1 LRGLVLVT
9 LCASLLLVG
18 MISSQSFGMSNDHP
32 HILEWGGYSTSDLGK
47 FYHPQQIAVD
57 DERNIYVAD
66 TGNSRIQKFTHEGQF
81 LSSWGT
87 NGVENGELQSPVGI
101 AIYENNVYV
110 VDEKQNTVQKFDNDG
125 NFILKWGERGNENG
139 QFSSPQ
145 GITIDSSGIVYVAD
159 SKNHRIQQFT
169 SDGEFLSSFGK
180 FGYGDGKLKIPV
192 DVAVYGDFI
201 YVSDPGGYKIE
212 KYTSDGIFIK
222 SFDYNFGGFS
232 VRPGGLTVDPNGNIY
247 FVDAAKYRVV
257 KINSDGRTLATWG
270 SIGKGDGKFI
280 EPKDLVLDN
289 RGYLFVLDSSL
300 GLVQKFETPVV
311 IQIEEALQAEQLR
324 KMQEL
329 AYAEESDESETK
341 SDESETEPVE
351 ETSTPDEPVVPDTTK
366 PIISPPVDLVI
377 EATGSLTPV
386 DLGEAIAMDE
396 SGIQLIVSNGPTL
409 FPLGSSTII
418 WTAIDN
424 NGNSAFATQQVDV
437 VDTTP
442 PTISLIPDIIVEAVV
457 PYDNIVELQA
467 PSADDILGVVS
478 ITNDAPE
485 FFSIGETI
493 VTWTATDVGGNTA
506 SIEQKITVFDTIFP
520 ILQVPENI
528 VIEATSLEQNEVDL
542 GEATATDNGEIA
554 SITNDAPEFFP
565 LGETTVTW
573 TAIDSS
579 NNFSSLTQ
587 LVSVID
593 TNAPEISPLEDITL
607 EATSVDANIVNLDN
621 PTVSDIQDAT
631 IYIIAPD
638 VFPVGE
644 TTVTWTVVDSSGNSA
659 SAIQTVIIVD
669 TTKPGLS
676 IPQDKT
682 VEASS
687 LQETLVEIGQA
698 EAHDI
703 TGISSIVHNAPD
715 VFPLGSTLI
724 AWTATDNHG
733 NITTAY
739 QIVTVVDTITPT
751 IISPQ
756 DIIAE
761 AIDPTMNYI
770 ELGEL
775 VASDSV
781 GIESITNDKPITF
794 PLGSTTVTWTVTDTL
809 GNISQVTQVVT
820 LVDTTPPEI
829 FAPSDIVTEAVGLS
843 STMIELGEATAH
855 DVMGIASVTEH
866 PPRFFVLGE
875 TTVTWTATDTSGNSA
890 SATQT
895 VTIVDTKKPGLS
907 IPQDQTVEASS
918 LEGTLVEIGQAWA
931 HDITGISSI
940 VHDAPDVFP
949 LGSTLIAWTATD
961 NHDNITTAY
970 QRITVVDTTTPT
982 IISPQD
988 ILAEAVDPTM
998 NYIGLGELD
1007 AADSVGIESVTND
1020 KPITFSFGSTTIT
1033 WTVTDTSG
1041 NISQA
1046 TQVVT
1051 LVDTTDPEIIAPSD
1065 IVAEATDLSGTM
1077 IELGEATAHDVMGIA
1092 SITEHPPR
1100 FFVLGETTVTWTA
1113 TDTSGNSASTTQTVT
1128 IVDTASPSIT
1138 APDSITVEATSADS
1152 NTVALG
1158 NPVSSDLVDIPSIS
1172 NNAPDVF
1179 PLGETTV
1186 TWTAVDESGNS
1197 ASATQIVT
1205 IVDTTSPELTM
1216 PEDVMISAFSLEKQ
1230 VEIGEAQAHDLA
1242 GSALTITNDA
1252 PDTFP
1257 LGDTIVTW
1265 NVSDELGNSSSSQ
1278 QVISVQPCG
1287 KSLSYYNQIF
1297 GTPAAD
1303 TIVGT
1308 EVADL
1313 IFAFAGDDMIFG
1325 GEGNDCII
1333 GGDGD
1338 DLIFG
1343 NAGGDH
1349 LVGGEGNDI
1358 LKGFSGDDKL
1368 TGGTGTDILD
1378 GGDDYDVSY
1387 DSASDIIIKCEEQ
1400 L

>member
-1 LRGLVLVT
+1 MKGLVFVT

-18 MISSQSFGMSNDHP
+18 MISSQSFGSNAHP
-32 HILEWGGYSTSDLGK
+32 YILEWGGFDTTEQETDCFLCAEHFRTVQKGWK
-47 FYHPQQIAVD
+47 LPQQIAVD

-180 FGYGDGKLKIPV
+180 FGYGDGKLRIPV

-201 YVSDPGGYKIE
+201 YVSDLGGYKIE

-311 IQIEEALQAEQLR
+311 MQIEEALQAEQLR

-351 ETSTPDEPVVPDTTK
+351 ETSTPDEPVVTDTTK

-644 TTVTWTVVDSSGNSA
+644 TTVTWTVVDSSGNSS

-715 VFPLGSTLI
+715 MFPLGSTLI

-751 IISPQ
+751 IISPR

-794 PLGSTTVTWTVTDTL
+794 PLGSTTVTWTVTDTI

-843 STMIELGEATAH
+843 STMIELDEATAH

-875 TTVTWTATDTSGNSA
+875 TTITWTATDTSGNSA
-890 SATQT
+890 SAIQT
-895 VTIVDTKKPGLS
+895 VT
-907 IPQDQTVEASS
+907 
-918 LEGTLVEIGQAWA
+918 
-931 HDITGISSI
+931 
-940 VHDAPDVFP
+940 
-949 LGSTLIAWTATD
+949 
-961 NHDNITTAY
+961 
-970 QRITVVDTTTPT
+970 VVD
-982 IISPQD
+982 
-988 ILAEAVDPTM
+988 
-998 NYIGLGELD
+998 N
-1007 AADSVGIESVTND
+1007 
-1020 KPITFSFGSTTIT
+1020 
-1033 WTVTDTSG
+1033 
-1041 NISQA
+1041 
-1046 TQVVT
+1046 
-1051 LVDTTDPEIIAPSD
+1051 
-1065 IVAEATDLSGTM
+1065 
-1077 IELGEATAHDVMGIA
+1077 
-1092 SITEHPPR
+1092 
-1100 FFVLGETTVTWTA
+1100 
-1113 TDTSGNSASTTQTVT
+1113 
-1128 IVDTASPSIT
+1128 
-1138 APDSITVEATSADS
+1138 
-1152 NTVALG
+1152 
-1158 NPVSSDLVDIPSIS
+1158 
-1172 NNAPDVF
+1172 
-1179 PLGETTV
+1179 
-1186 TWTAVDESGNS
+1186 
-1197 ASATQIVT
+1197 
-1205 IVDTTSPELTM
+1205 TSPELTM

-1230 VEIGEAQAHDLA
+1230 VEIGEAQAHD
-1242 GSALTITNDA
+1242 SVDSTLTITNDA

-1257 LGDTIVTW
+1257 LGDTVVTW
-1265 NVSDELGNSSSSQ
+1265 NVSDEFGNSSSSQ

-1287 KSLSYYNQIF
+1287 KPLSYYNQIF
-1297 GTPAAD
+1297 GTPVAD

-1308 EVADL
+1308 GVADL
-1313 IFAFAGDDMIFG
+1313 IFAFGGNDMIFG

-1338 DLIFG
+1338 DIIFG
-1343 NAGGDH
+1343 NAGSDH

-1358 LKGFSGDDKL
+1358 LKGYSGDDKL
-1368 TGGTGTDILD
+1368 TGGIGYDILD
-1378 GGDDYDVSY
+1378 GGDDFDVSY

>member
-1 LRGLVLVT
+1 
-9 LCASLLLVG
+9 
-18 MISSQSFGMSNDHP
+18 MISSQSFAASGHLYISQWKGFDTTEPDIDCLLWAEYCSAMY
-32 HILEWGGYSTSDLGK
+32 EGWK
-47 FYHPQQIAVD
+47 QPQQIAVD

-66 TGNSRIQKFTHEGQF
+66 TGNSRIQKFTNDGEF

-87 NGVENGELQSPVGI
+87 NGFENGKLQSPVGI

-110 VDEKQNTVQKFDNDG
+110 VDKMQNTIQKFDNDG
-125 NFILKWGERGNENG
+125 NFILKWGGLGSENG
-139 QFSSPQ
+139 QFIEPH
-145 GITIDSSGIVYVAD
+145 GITINSSGVVYVAD
-159 SKNHRIQQFT
+159 SMNHRIQTFT

-180 FGYGDGKLKIPV
+180 SGFGDGKLKNPV

-201 YVSDPGGYKIE
+201 YVSDPGNYKIE
-212 KYTSDGIFIK
+212 KYTSDGIFLK
-222 SFDYNFGGFS
+222 SFDYNFAGAN
-232 VRPGGLTVDPNGNIY
+232 VRPGGLIADPNGDIY
-247 FVDAAKYRVV
+247 FVDAVKYRVV
-257 KINSDGRTLATWG
+257 KMNSDGKTITTWG
-270 SIGKGDGKFI
+270 NIGIGNGKFL

-289 RGYLFVLDSSL
+289 LGYLYVLDSAQ
-300 GLVQKFETPVV
+300 GLIQKFETPVV
-311 IQIEEALQAEQLR
+311 AQIEEALTAEQFR
-324 KMQEL
+324 KLQEL
-329 AYAEESDESETK
+329 SYAEAIVAAEAEVASEAMAAAEAEAAAEATAA
-341 SDESETEPVE
+341 VE
-351 ETSTPDEPVVPDTTK
+351 AAAIPDTTK
-366 PIISPPVDLVI
+366 PIISTPPDLVI
-377 EATGSLTPV
+377 EATGSLTSV
-386 DLGEAIAMDE
+386 DLGETIAINE
-396 SGIQLIVSNGPTL
+396 SGIQLIINNSPTL

-418 WTAIDN
+418 WTSIDN
-424 NGNSAFATQQVDV
+424 NGNSAYATQQVDV

-442 PTISLIPDIIVEAVV
+442 PTISLIPDITMESVV

-467 PSADDILGVVS
+467 PIADDIFDIVS
-478 ITNDAPE
+478 VTNDAPE
-485 FFSIGETI
+485 FFSLGETT

-506 SIEQKITVFDTIFP
+506 SIEQKVTVFDTTFP
-520 ILQVPENI
+520 ILEIPEDI
-528 VIEATSLEQNEVDL
+528 VIEPTSLDQNEINL
-542 GEATATDNGEIA
+542 GEATATDNGEIT
-554 SITNDAPEFFP
+554 SITNDAPEFFS

-593 TNAPEISPLEDITL
+593 TTAPEISSLEDITL
-607 EATSVDANIVNLDN
+607 EATSVDANIVNLDS
-621 PTVSDIQDAT
+621 PTASDVQDVT

-644 TTVTWTVVDSSGNSA
+644 T
-659 SAIQTVIIVD
+659 I
-669 TTKPGLS
+669 
-676 IPQDKT
+676 
-682 VEASS
+682 
-687 LQETLVEIGQA
+687 
-698 EAHDI
+698 
-703 TGISSIVHNAPD
+703 
-715 VFPLGSTLI
+715 
-724 AWTATDNHG
+724 
-733 NITTAY
+733 
-739 QIVTVVDTITPT
+739 
-751 IISPQ
+751 
-756 DIIAE
+756 
-761 AIDPTMNYI
+761 
-770 ELGEL
+770 
-775 VASDSV
+775 
-781 GIESITNDKPITF
+781 
-794 PLGSTTVTWTVTDTL
+794 
-809 GNISQVTQVVT
+809 
-820 LVDTTPPEI
+820 
-829 FAPSDIVTEAVGLS
+829 
-843 STMIELGEATAH
+843 
-855 DVMGIASVTEH
+855 
-866 PPRFFVLGE
+866 
-875 TTVTWTATDTSGNSA
+875 VTWTAVDTSDNSA
-890 SATQT
+890 SVTQT
-895 VTIVDTKKPGLS
+895 VTIVDTTKPGLS

-918 LEGTLVEIGQAWA
+918 LEGTLVEIGQAEA

-940 VHDAPDVFP
+940 VHDAPDAFP
-949 LGSTLIAWTATD
+949 LGSTLIAWTVTD
-961 NHDNITTAY
+961 NHGNITTAY
-970 QRITVVDTTTPT
+970 QRITVVDTTAPT

-998 NYIGLGELD
+998 NYIGLGELS
-1007 AADSVGIESVTND
+1007 AADDVGIESVTND
-1020 KPITFSFGSTTIT
+1020 KPITFPFGSTTVT

-1041 NISQA
+1041 NISQV

-1051 LVDTTDPEIIAPSD
+1051 LIDTTDPEIIAPSD

-1077 IELGEATAHDVMGIA
+1077 IELGEATAHDVMGIV
-1092 SITEHPPR
+1092 SVTEHPPG
-1100 FFVLGETTVTWTA
+1100 FFVLGETTVTWTV
-1113 TDTSGNSASTTQTVT
+1113 TDTSGNSASATQTVT
-1128 IVDTASPSIT
+1128 IVDTTSPIIT
-1138 APDSITVEATSADS
+1138 APDSITAEATSADS

-1197 ASATQIVT
+1197 ASATQTVT

-1252 PDTFP
+1252 PDIFA
-1257 LGDTIVTW
+1257 LGDTVVTW

-1287 KSLSYYNQIF
+1287 KPLSYYNQIF

-1303 TIVGT
+1303 TIIGT
-1308 EVADL
+1308 DVADL

-1349 LVGGEGNDI
+1349 LVGGDGNDI

-1378 GGDDYDVSY
+1378 GGDDFDVSY

>member
-1 LRGLVLVT
+1 MKGLVLVT
-9 LCASLLLVG
+9 VCASLLLVG
-18 MISSQSFGMSNDHP
+18 MISSQSFAASGHLYISQWEGFDTTQPDIDCLLWAEYCRTMQ
-32 HILEWGGYSTSDLGK
+32 EGWK
-47 FYHPQQIAVD
+47 QPQQIAVD

-66 TGNSRIQKFTHEGQF
+66 TGNSRIQKFNSDGEF

-87 NGVENGELQSPVGI
+87 NGFENGELQSPVGI

-110 VDEKQNTVQKFDNDG
+110 VDEMQNTIQKFDNDG
-125 NFILKWGERGNENG
+125 NFILKWGEYGNENG
-139 QFSSPQ
+139 QFIEPQ
-145 GITIDSSGIVYVAD
+145 GITINSSGVVYVAD
-159 SKNHRIQQFT
+159 SMNHRIQIFT
-169 SDGEFLSSFGK
+169 SDGEFLSSFGN
-180 FGYGDGKLKIPV
+180 YGPADGKLKNPV
-192 DVAVYGDFI
+192 DVAVYGDLI
-201 YVSDPGGYKIE
+201 YVSDPGNYKIE
-212 KYTSDGIFIK
+212 KYTSDGTFLK
-222 SFDYNFGGFS
+222 SFDYNFAGS
-232 VRPGGLTVDPNGNIY
+232 QVRPGGLIADPNGDIY
-247 FVDAAKYRVV
+247 FVDAVKYRVV
-257 KINSDGRTLATWG
+257 KMNSDGKTITSWG
-270 SIGKGDGKFI
+270 NVGVGNGKFL

-289 RGYLFVLDSSL
+289 QGYLFVLDSSL
-300 GLVQKFETPVV
+300 GLIQKFETPIVA
-311 IQIEEALQAEQLR
+311 QIEEALAAEQFR
-324 KMQEL
+324 KLQEL
-329 AYAEESDESETK
+329 AYAEATAAAEAEAEAEVTAAA
-341 SDESETEPVE
+341 EAEVTAAAEAAAI
-351 ETSTPDEPVVPDTTK
+351 PDTTK
-366 PIISPPVDLVI
+366 PIVSPPADLVI

-396 SGIQLIVSNGPTL
+396 SGIQLIISNGPTL

-424 NGNSAFATQQVDV
+424 NGNSAFATQQVDI
-437 VDTTP
+437 VDTTS
-442 PTISLIPDIIVEAVV
+442 PTISLIPDITAEAAVA
-457 PYDNIVELQA
+457 YDNIVELQA
-467 PSADDILGVVS
+467 PIADDIFDIVS
-478 ITNDAPE
+478 ITNNAPE
-485 FFSIGETI
+485 FFPIGETI
-493 VTWTATDVGGNTA
+493 VSWTATDTSGNSA
-506 SIEQKITVFDTIFP
+506 SVEQKITIFDTTFP
-520 ILQVPENI
+520 ILEIPEDI
-528 VIEATSLEQNEVDL
+528 VIEATSLDQNEVNL
-542 GEATATDNGEIA
+542 GKAIATDNGEIT
-554 SITNDAPEFFP
+554 SITNDAPDVFS

-587 LVSVID
+587 SVSVID
-593 TNAPEISPLEDITL
+593 TTTPEISPLEDITL

-621 PTVSDIQDAT
+621 PTASDVQDVT

-644 TTVTWTVVDSSGNSA
+644 TTVTWTAVDASGNSA
-659 SAIQTVIIVD
+659 S
-669 TTKPGLS
+669 
-676 IPQDKT
+676 
-682 VEASS
+682 E
-687 LQETLVEIGQA
+687 
-698 EAHDI
+698 
-703 TGISSIVHNAPD
+703 
-715 VFPLGSTLI
+715 
-724 AWTATDNHG
+724 
-733 NITTAY
+733 
-739 QIVTVVDTITPT
+739 
-751 IISPQ
+751 
-756 DIIAE
+756 
-761 AIDPTMNYI
+761 
-770 ELGEL
+770 
-775 VASDSV
+775 
-781 GIESITNDKPITF
+781 
-794 PLGSTTVTWTVTDTL
+794 
-809 GNISQVTQVVT
+809 
-820 LVDTTPPEI
+820 
-829 FAPSDIVTEAVGLS
+829 
-843 STMIELGEATAH
+843 
-855 DVMGIASVTEH
+855 
-866 PPRFFVLGE
+866 
-875 TTVTWTATDTSGNSA
+875 
-890 SATQT
+890 TQT
-895 VTIVDTKKPGLS
+895 VTIVDTTKPGLS

-918 LEGTLVEIGQAWA
+918 LEGTLVEIGQAEA

-940 VHDAPDVFP
+940 VHNAPNVFP
-949 LGSTLIAWTATD
+949 LGSTVIAWTATD
-961 NHDNITTAY
+961 NHDNTTTAY
-970 QRITVVDTTTPT
+970 QRITVVDTTAPT

-988 ILAEAVDPTM
+988 ILAEAVDPAM
-998 NYIGLGELD
+998 NYIALGELS

-1020 KPITFSFGSTTIT
+1020 KPITFPFGSTTVT

-1051 LVDTTDPEIIAPSD
+1051 LVDTTDPEIFAPSD
-1065 IVAEATDLSGTM
+1065 IVAEATNLSGTM

-1113 TDTSGNSASTTQTVT
+1113 TDTSGNSASATQTVT
-1128 IVDTASPSIT
+1128 IIDTTSPIII
-1138 APDSITVEATSADS
+1138 APDSITAEATSADS

-1186 TWTAVDESGNS
+1186 TWTATDISGNS
-1197 ASATQIVT
+1197 ASATQTVT

-1230 VEIGEAQAHDLA
+1230 VEIGEAQAHDLTD
-1242 GSALTITNDA
+1242 STLTITNDA
-1252 PDTFP
+1252 PDTFL
-1257 LGDTIVTW
+1257 LGDTVVIW
-1265 NVSDELGNSSSSQ
+1265 NVSDELGNSASSQ

-1287 KSLSYYNQIF
+1287 KPLSYYNQIF

-1368 TGGTGTDILD
+1368 TGGTGTDVLD
-1378 GGDDYDVSY
+1378 GGDDFDVSY